1 MSDWVGLGIIAFIIL
16 CALFGLYQLTKPYD
30 ITVEEFE
37 KRAHEAPGMMSAAF
51 TGLQKILDPATKK
64 AVEAQEDFKE
74 GRFNAE
80 QAKGD
85 GPEAGERER
94 KEKGKRKRQK
104 ARR

>member
-1 MSDWVGLGIIAFIIL
+1 MSDWVGLGIIVFIIL
-16 CALFGLYQLTKPYD
+16 CALFGFYQLTKPYD

-80 QAKGD
+80 QVTGD
-85 GPEAGERER
+85 GL
-94 KEKGKRKRQK
+94 KIKLK
-104 ARR
+104 